1 MVMPRSAALAQLQVW
16 SGDPPWRGAPND
28 LRISCKRPVKT
39 YAPYRLK
46 ER

>member
-1 MVMPRSAALAQLQVW
+1 MVMPRSAALAQLRVCRAIRHGGEA
-16 SGDPPWRGAPND
+16 SND

-39 YAPYRLK
+39 HAPYRLK